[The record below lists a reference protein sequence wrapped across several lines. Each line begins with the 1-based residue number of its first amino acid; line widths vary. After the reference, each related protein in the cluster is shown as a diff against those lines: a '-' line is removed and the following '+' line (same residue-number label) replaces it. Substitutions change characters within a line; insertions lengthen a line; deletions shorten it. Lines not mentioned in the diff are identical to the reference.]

1 MEWNAKASVSTGP
14 RSDNRTIRQT
24 LGQNSACRY
33 PKHFKTPYFEDH
45 QAAFPAKLCLSV
57 AESWTQAVISVRSG
71 RIWKRQKAGHKRSLL
86 LVRIEFGSDREAGSD
101 HEMVIFVLPC
111 ILVPLRRNI
120 GTLMIGKERQIC
132 DLNSL
137 SQIL

>member
-1 MEWNAKASVSTGP
+1 M
-14 RSDNRTIRQT
+14 
-24 LGQNSACRY
+24 GQNSACRC

-45 QAAFPAKLCLSV
+45 QADFEAKLCLSV

-71 RIWKRQKAGHKRSLL
+71 RIWKRQRAGRKLSFLL
-86 LVRIEFGSDREAGSD
+86 IRIEFGSDGEAGSN
-101 HEMVIFVLPC
+101 HEMVIFVLPG

-120 GTLMIGKERQIC
+120 GTLMVGKERQIC
-132 DLNSL
+132 DLDSL